1 MMSMSSLFKAEKWV
15 VVNVVVC
22 FVGIFFVNNIAIWAP
37 SMHYT
42 YTDVRAL
49 FKSILKKWIKLKKMA
64 HMWRSHV
71 VSVRVLLWEGWEC
84 AFVCVSS
91 CETCWNVCLCV
102 NGRVAIERA
111 GGLHVVPVR
120 NNTFY
125 CRYKCIFLFL
135 FFFCCQV
142 PGFYFIWLFVFLI
155 TFSALH
161 CNTGWNTCTVHIS
174 VGYTPWSNQ

>member
-1 MMSMSSLFKAEKWV
+1 M

-22 FVGIFFVNNIAIWAP
+22 FVNNIAIWAL

-49 FKSILKKWIKLKKMA
+49 FNSILKKLIKINGP
-64 HMWRSHV
+64 HV

-125 CRYKCIFLFL
+125 CRYKCIFLI
-135 FFFCCQV
+135 FFAKSLV
-142 PGFYFIWLFVFLI
+142 FISFDFVLL
-155 TFSALH
+155 SPL
-161 CNTGWNTCTVHIS
+161 CTVTQDGIHVRS
-174 VGYTPWSNQ
+174 TYL